1 MATVVDLKVTNK
13 EFQLMLYFLQPE
25 RDQNYLPLEKEE
37 INTINW
43 DLFLKSVY
51 HHRVHPAIYKTI
63 TEEDYDFVPK
73 YVKKQLHQAYV
84 SNTMNMLKLAGE
96 MERINK
102 ALNDSQIRMLMLK
115 GPILSY
121 QIYGDLSS
129 RTSGDLD
136 ILIEFDELSNVTK
149 ILHSLGYEIA
159 YNPPRIL
166 KDWRV
171 RNHHIEFF
179 NIKTKTEIEV
189 HWRLHPGPSTEPSF
203 DHLWSSRQEI
213 NAVTKTP
220 IQCLGNESLFYYLI
234 THGARHGWF
243 RLRWL
248 TDIIDLKKKV
258 NVSSELIR
266 EHHALHLFQQASYLS
281 SLLFQYKFS
290 PNNSFS
296 NRVTRLAN
304 EAFGF
309 IYNEINIDHPQTQ
322 EWEEKGKRYLFNIKP
337 FSQKVFY
344 VSRKFQANSWDAQ
357 YLPLPKQW
365 HFLYLPLRPI
375 LWLLRRTS

>member
-1 MATVVDLKVTNK
+1 MTSTVDLAVTGK
-13 EFQLMLYFLQPE
+13 EFQLMLYFLQSE
-25 RDQNYLPLEKEE
+25 RDEECLPIGKEE
-37 INTINW
+37 IKTINW

-51 HHRVHPAIYKTI
+51 HHRVHPAIFKKI
-63 TEEDYDFVPK
+63 TEEDYEFVPK
-73 YVKKQLHQAYV
+73 YVKKQIHHAYV

-102 ALNDSQIRMLMLK
+102 ALSDSQIRMLMLK

-129 RTSGDLD
+129 RTSSDLD
-136 ILIEFDELSNVTK
+136 ILIEFDELLKVTK

-159 YNPPRIL
+159 YEPPRKL
-166 KDWRV
+166 KDWQV

-179 NIKTKTEIEV
+179 NIETKTEIEV
-189 HWRLHPGPSTEPSF
+189 HWRLHPGPSSEPSF
-203 DHLWSSRQEI
+203 DQLWDSRQEI
-213 NAVTKTP
+213 NAVTKTT

-248 TDIIDLKKKV
+248 TDIIELKKKV

-266 EHHALHLFQQASYLS
+266 KHHALHLYQQASYLS
-281 SLLFQYKFS
+281 SLLFHYEFS
-290 PNNSFS
+290 PHNSFS
-296 NRVTRLAN
+296 NRETRLAK
-304 EAFGF
+304 EAFRF
-309 IYNEINIDHPQTQ
+309 IYNEINIDHPQTK
-322 EWEEKGKRYLFNIKP
+322 EWEEQGKRYLFDIKP

-344 VSRKFQANSWDAQ
+344 VSRKFRANSWDAQ
-357 YLPLPKQW
+357 YLPLPKQL